1 MFSASFSVYERTR
14 LLLPF
19 GTLWHNYFKITTRS
33 IRVSVW
39 TVVAPDLASNDW
51 NLIPSIRNQFIYG
64 KSSFSTLEYNIF
76 FRFYNDASEM
86 VHYLPVSTSNINN
99 ILACIH
105 RRFRSRQHRGYFYF
119 VNDTEKFGD
128 LKAKC
133 RRANK

>member
-19 GTLWHNYFKITTRS
+19 GTLWYNYFKITTRS

-86 VHYLPVSTSNINN
+86 DCLPVSTDFVIN
-99 ILACIH
+99 ILAC
-105 RRFRSRQHRGYFYF
+105 FRSRQRWGYLYY
-119 VNDTEKFGD
+119 VNDTEKSRD